1 MEHVQHVGT
10 NVELGGEGD
19 AHSHGGAEQSGIER
33 EEDLRRGRE
42 VRVGQEGKMR
52 GARAGGR
59 RWGGGAGG
67 KAA

>member
-33 EEDLRRGRE
+33 EEDLHVRLVVRNERGQPL
-42 VRVGQEGKMR
+42 VQVPVCD
-52 GARAGGR
+52 
-59 RWGGGAGG
+59 
-67 KAA
+67 